1 MGGKVCWHNIYN
13 IQNNDYE
20 NIQNELTPTQS
31 RRLTLETTFGRL
43 LLLAGGG
50 WLASETA
57 PAAEVTSG
65 AEDAPAAAA
74 PIEPTTSAA
83 FWAPEIAGCG
93 VRGDHCEPGG
103 DVSSMPDKRSKFDM
117 PEVTDETEGATEDVA
132 PVAGGTCCGCCF
144 CG

>member
-1 MGGKVCWHNIYN
+1 M
-13 IQNNDYE
+13 
-20 NIQNELTPTQS
+20 
-31 RRLTLETTFGRL
+31 

-50 WLASETA
+50 WLASATA

-65 AEDAPAAAA
+65 AEDAPAEAAA

-83 FWAPEIAGCG
+83 FWTPETAGCG

-103 DVSSMPDKRSKFDM
+103 EVSSMPDKRSKFDM
-117 PEVTDETEGATEDVA
+117 PEVTDETDGATEDVA